1 MVFVDDDVIITGE
14 FQIGFDIK
22 PLDPQTVSSVVQY
35 GTSRFDLVHEARGQ
49 SLIYSQLYPF
59 DGLQNYTS
67 GIIHHVRLIGDISPH
82 FFPSKSS
89 ILRTFHITVSISVFK
104 FYVKL

>member
-1 MVFVDDDVIITGE
+1 MIITGE

-22 PLDPQTVSSVVQY
+22 PLDPKTVSSVVQY
-35 GTSRFDLVHEARGQ
+35 GTSRFDLVHEARGE
-49 SLIYSQLYPF
+49 SLIYNQLYPF

-67 GIIHHVRLIGDISPH
+67 GIIHHVRLIGDI
-82 FFPSKSS
+82 FFPISF
-89 ILRTFHITVSISVFK
+89 LERVQYYGLSISLFLFQC

>member
-1 MVFVDDDVIITGE
+1 MMVCFDGDMIITGE

-22 PLDPQTVSSVVQY
+22 PLDPKTVSSVVQY

-49 SLIYSQLYPF
+49 SLIYNQLYPF

-67 GIIHHVRLIGDISPH
+67 GIIHHVRLKGDIFSP
-82 FFPSKSS
+82 FLSSKEFNITDFPYHC
-89 ILRTFHITVSISVFK
+89 FYFSV
-104 FYVKL
+104 